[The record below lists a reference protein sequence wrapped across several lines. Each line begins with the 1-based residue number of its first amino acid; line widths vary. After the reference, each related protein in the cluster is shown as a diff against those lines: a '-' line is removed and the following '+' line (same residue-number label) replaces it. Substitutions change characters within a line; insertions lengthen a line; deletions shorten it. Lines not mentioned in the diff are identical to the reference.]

1 MSEFGR
7 TLLYVGGGAWILILA
22 VMLLPVRRFHRFSG
36 QWLIPAAPQR
46 VWSIYDIDLNNP
58 ESRALHSHIVSIDRG
73 KGNPSIVT
81 AVCDLSG
88 GAKTRLVTM
97 RYEEIVD
104 RPGEFAQTRLLELAE
119 RPFPFGQRHLET
131 TEMFPD
137 EGGTRLIFTWEGELA
152 TLGQR
157 LLLKRQY
164 RRIFTRLKSVC
175 EGKPVAP
182 MVRPRNPRIALAV
195 SVLAILSFGL
205 VFGWIVG
212 LVLTLALVI
221 HEFGHW
227 LAMRL
232 TGQPAPRVMLLPFLG
247 GVTIANHPH
256 KTLFNDAF
264 CALMGAGFSAL
275 PVLALLI
282 LLLRLDWTIPLL
294 GLDEAAFQPM
304 GTYGLLA
311 RAALVIGAINL
322 FQLLPF
328 LPLDGGQV
336 LRALMQSFS
345 VRWAKHVLLGIG
357 GAGMAGF
364 LYLGDPL
371 LAGIVGIGMLQSWH
385 LSGTQTAARPMSG
398 VGVTAISCAF
408 LLTAAI
414 HGAAVFYG
422 LTLLRQL
429 SG

>member
-7 TLLYVGGGAWILILA
+7 TFLYVGGGAWILILA
-22 VMLLPVRRFHRFSG
+22 VMLFPVRRFHRFTMEK
-36 QWLIPAAPQR
+36 LVLAPPSR
-46 VWSIYDIDLNNP
+46 VWSVYDIDLANP
-58 ESRALHSHIVSIDRG
+58 ESRALYAHVVSIDREEG
-73 KGNPSIVT
+73 ERPVFKT
-81 AVCDLSG
+81 VCDLSG
-88 GAKTRLVTM
+88 GRRTRLITI
-97 RYEEIVD
+97 RYEETAK
-104 RPGEFAQTRLLELAE
+104 RPHEILHTRVLDAND
-119 RPFPFGQRHLET
+119 RPFPFGERHLSTFELK
-131 TEMFPD
+131 PKD
-137 EGGTRLIFTWEGELA
+137 GGTQVTFTWNGEIA

-157 LLLKRQY
+157 FMLWRQY
-164 RRIFTRLKSVC
+164 RRVMHQLKSIC
-175 EGKPVAP
+175 EGRPAAP

-195 SVLAILSFGL
+195 SVLAILSFGFI
-205 VFGWIVG
+205 FGWIVG

-232 TGQPAPRVMLLPFLG
+232 TGQPAPRVLLLPFLG

-282 LLLRLDWTIPLL
+282 LLLRLDWTIMLL
-294 GLDEAAFQPM
+294 GLDAAAFQPM
-304 GTYGLLA
+304 GTVGLLA
-311 RAALVIGAINL
+311 RGALVISVINL

-345 VRWAKHVLLGIG
+345 VRWAKHILLGIG
-357 GAGMAGF
+357 GAGMAAF
-364 LYLGDPL
+364 IYLGDPL
-371 LAGIVGIGMLQSWH
+371 VAGIVGIGMLQSWH

-414 HGAAVFYG
+414 HGAGAFYG
-422 LTLLRQL
+422 LSILRQL
-429 SG
+429 QS